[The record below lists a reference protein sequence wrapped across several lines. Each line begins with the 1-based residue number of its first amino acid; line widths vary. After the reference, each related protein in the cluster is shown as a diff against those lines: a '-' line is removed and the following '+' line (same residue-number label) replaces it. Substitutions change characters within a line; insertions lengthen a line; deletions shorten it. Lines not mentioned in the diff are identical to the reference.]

1 MDKCSGVEGD
11 GQRATLHNRE
21 MFRMSW
27 IMRKKKTERCKS
39 SLLKTV
45 ISHSATERIGS
56 IRFYLK
62 CWIIRQAAQNVLSIP
77 RKGKGKIRARS
88 PAVSESEHSGIESP
102 ATTPPPA
109 HETPSNLPIR
119 ASHAQ
124 MGLGSESVHVES
136 IGTQTITFDGTNIGI
151 SVNPK
156 AHAPLTPNKRKS
168 VHEPPTSGKQQ
179 KVFQAARATTCAP
192 REKQHINHNGLT
204 RSATVSF
211 PARLSGL
218 DPRRQ
223 RENSDDT
230 DRTWAPRRSG
240 TVDTETVVDEDEVM
254 ADTGCEW
261 SPGATSVYL
270 G

>member
-1 MDKCSGVEGD
+1 
-11 GQRATLHNRE
+11 
-21 MFRMSW
+21 MSW
-27 IMRKKKTERCKS
+27 IMRKKKTERSKS
-39 SLLKTV
+39 SPLKTV

-102 ATTPPPA
+102 ATTPPLA
-109 HETPSNLPIR
+109 HKTPSNLPIR

-124 MGLGSESVHVES
+124 TGPGSESVHVES
-136 IGTQTITFDGTNIGI
+136 TGTQTVDFDRTNIGI

-156 AHAPLTPNKRKS
+156 AHASLTPNKRKS

-179 KVFQAARATTCAP
+179 KVLQAARATTCSP
-192 REKQHINHNGLT
+192 WEKQRMNQDGPT
-204 RSATVSF
+204 RSATISF
-211 PARLSGL
+211 PACLFDL

-223 RENSDDT
+223 RDNSYDT
-230 DRTWAPRRSG
+230 DRTWVPPRSG
-240 TVDTETVVDEDEVM
+240 TVDSETVVDEDEVM

-261 SPGATSVYL
+261 SPSVTSVYL